1 MTSRREAPR
10 KIRLYLPSICSGWLR
25 KKKRIRPILG
35 TTTLSSRQEQRT
47 ARRARL
53 EGLKQLLTAS
63 VLGTA

>member
-35 TTTLSSRQEQRT
+35 TTTLSSRRRSN
-47 ARRARL
+47 ARHGERDWR
-53 EGLKQLLTAS
+53 G
-63 VLGTA
+63 